1 MTLNITPFNNKN
13 FFIRKNSTLPVLK
26 YQLTQ
31 RILEK
36 YDITSDMLE
45 NVAITFSMVNLK
57 NDRYKIANTPA
68 RLIINR
74 DRPNF
79 PDEVEYTLAY
89 NFKLRDTNQTGL
101 FRGEFALDFLG
112 DNFCGKIKL
121 PVSGDLN
128 IWIQDSI
135 TMTEVV

>member
-1 MTLNITPFNNKN
+1 MYTHTAPYNNKN

-36 YDITSDMLE
+36 YDITHDMLE
-45 NVAITFSMVNLK
+45 NVAITFSMVNQK
-57 NDRYKIANTPA
+57 NSLYKIANVPA
-68 RLIINR
+68 NLIINR
-74 DRPNF
+74 QRPNF

-89 NFKLRDTNQTGL
+89 NFKIKDTNMTGL
-101 FRGEFALDFLG
+101 YVAEFCLDFLG
-112 DNFCGKIKL
+112 DNCGKIKM
-121 PVSGDLN
+121 PVSGELN
-128 IWIQDSI
+128 IWINDSN

>member
-1 MTLNITPFNNKN
+1 MYTHTAPYNNKN

-36 YDITSDMLE
+36 YDITHDMLE
-45 NVAITFSMVNLK
+45 NVAITFSMVNQK
-57 NDRYKIANTPA
+57 NSLYKIANVPA
-68 RLIINR
+68 NLIINR
-74 DRPNF
+74 QRPNF

-89 NFKLRDTNQTGL
+89 NFKIKDTNTTGL
-101 FRGEFALDFLG
+101 YVAEFCLDFLG
-112 DNFCGKIKL
+112 DNCGKIKM
-121 PVSGDLN
+121 PVSGELN
-128 IWIQDSI
+128 IWINDSN